1 MTFPVEM
8 FIMFGVAVLCT
19 SIGLYRYRY
28 LTTVA
33 YGLSMAACSAVLLL
47 LFHKT
52 LAWPLTAACITLMV
66 FGVYLA
72 AHTVRGKGNPS
83 AAHTATGKG
92 NPSAV
97 RTDDMGVRL
106 MLWFGC
112 AALYA
117 LMMAPLCYRMID
129 GSAGDAVA
137 AAGAGHALMAGVG
150 PTVIVGAGLMA
161 LGVVMEIAEDA
172 SRGFRKRMYPNPFCE
187 IAVWTGVFI
196 LGITSFKTP
205 GQWIIAVIGFVG
217 ILICRRRLA

>member
-28 LTTVA
+28 LTSVA

-52 LAWPLTAACITLMV
+52 LAWPLTVACITLMV

-72 AHTVRGKGNPS
+72 AHT
-83 AAHTATGKG
+83 ATGKG
-92 NPSAV
+92 NLSAV

-129 GSAGDAVA
+129 GSAGAAVA

-161 LGVVMEIAEDA
+161 LGVVMEIAEDV

-187 IAVWTGVFI
+187 IAVWTGAFI

>member
-28 LTTVA
+28 LTSVA

-72 AHTVRGKGNPS
+72 AHTATGKGNPS
-83 AAHTATGKG
+83 AAHA
-92 NPSAV
+92 
-97 RTDDMGVRL
+97 DDMGVRL

-129 GSAGDAVA
+129 GSAGAAVA

-172 SRGFRKRMYPNPFCE
+172 SKGFRKRMYPNPFCE

>member
-28 LTTVA
+28 LTSVA

-72 AHTVRGKGNPS
+72 AHTANHQAAQTANPKSAHAAAGKGNPS
-83 AAHTATGKG
+83 
-92 NPSAV
+92 SV
-97 RTDDMGVRL
+97 RADDMGVRL

-129 GSAGDAVA
+129 ASTGAEVT
-137 AAGAGHALMAGVG
+137 AGAG

-161 LGVVMEIAEDA
+161 LGVVMEIAEDV
-172 SRGFRKRMYPNPFCE
+172 SRGFRKRNYPNPFCE